1 MGAVEC
7 ITKKV
12 ATGLLN
18 KDQGKEVLDLI
29 DAYQGQNVTAMS
41 PAMSQVV
48 AGQQA
53 LGKLKATKAQQQY
66 QKAMT
71 LMAVFNTERRI
82 IDDHVDR
89 INGFRALFDRD
100 VGDRGVQNNFTY
112 RKQQVFQEAGS
123 YMGKVL
129 KDFEPKLTRTFSD
142 GARHTR
148 ATDAEINAELFGNSS
163 GNQHARELAEA
174 FRRTS
179 TYMNSRWRAGGGLIG
194 ELKDYDLPHI
204 HNVDEIIRRDDK
216 QGWTDFVMGRLD
228 RDRMV
233 DLVNGQKLNDDQ
245 LRRLLDKVYDN
256 ITGKTAFDEV
266 RVGAK
271 SLGNSR
277 EQNRMLHFSEQGWLE
292 YNTEYKGADYFTT
305 MLKHLDEMS
314 HDIAHLEMFGP
325 NSKLTFDNM
334 KRIVRD
340 GYAGKRDP
348 LRHDIEMDRY
358 IGNVTGTALK
368 VGNRG
373 VAQSFSSVRKVLAS
387 AQLGSA
393 ALLAVPGDLVTAK
406 LASSYGKLP
415 YTQFIGNYARLI
427 AGDSNAK
434 QIATEVGLLSEF
446 YMGRL
451 HGSQRFMEGELAHQF
466 ATRLADLNMGLSGLN
481 RHTDA
486 AREAFGLSYAMKI
499 AQNRGK
505 SYDRLDVA
513 DRRFLDTY
521 GIRPEEWN
529 AIKDNLPV
537 EDLHGTPVFNMIDL
551 AKLPGQER
559 VARAIHQGVL
569 TESGM
574 AVIGS
579 GMRTD
584 VRAQMG
590 THKGTLS
597 GEIAASMMMYK
608 RFPIQL
614 INTHVRRMMQSTR
627 MTGTDRLSYVTQF
640 VVGMMAYGALAVQ
653 MREIAKG
660 NEPMPMDT
668 PMFWAKAFVTSGVGT
683 VVTDLVDAGFNFQ
696 NLAEGK
702 TDPRAFENLTRM
714 VLGPVFGGI
723 GSDVVRLG
731 QRSAKAVISGKGK
744 DAEALAGQTFADASR
759 YIPLKNLWYTKLA
772 MQRLL
777 LDQAQKTIDPGFTER
792 LRKQQR
798 EMNRR
803 DQEYWWK
810 PGDVSPS
817 Q

>member
-12 ATGLLN
+12 ATGLLS
-18 KDQGKEVLDLI
+18 KDQGREVLDLI
-29 DAYQGQNVTAMS
+29 DTYHGQNAAAMS

-82 IDDHVDR
+82 IDDPVHR
-89 INGFRALFDRD
+89 MNGFRALFDRD
-100 VGDRGVQNNFTY
+100 VGDRGTQNNFTY
-112 RKQQVFQEAGS
+112 RKQQVFQEAGA

-129 KDFEPKLTRTFSD
+129 KDFEPKLSRTFKD
-142 GARHTR
+142 GARHNR
-148 ATDAEINAELFGNSS
+148 ATDAEINAELFGRSS
-163 GNQHARELAEA
+163 GNPYARELAEA
-174 FRRTS
+174 FKRTN
-179 TYMNSRWRAGGGLIG
+179 TYLNSRWRAGGGLIG
-194 ELKDYDLPHI
+194 ELKDYDLPHV

-216 QGWTDFVMGRLD
+216 QGWMDFVIARLD
-228 RDRMV
+228 RERMV
-233 DLVNGQKLNDDQ
+233 DLVNSQRLNDDQ
-245 LRRLLDKVYDN
+245 LRRLLGKVYDN

-266 RVGAK
+266 KAGAK

-277 EQNRMLHFSEQGWLE
+277 EQNRILHFTEQGWLE

-305 MLKHLDEMS
+305 ILKHIDEMS

-334 KRIVRD
+334 KRLVRQ
-340 GYAGKRDP
+340 GMAGEQDP
-348 LRHDIEMDRY
+348 LKYDFEMDRY

-368 VGNRG
+368 VGHRG
-373 VAQSFSSVRKVLAS
+373 VAQTFSSVRKVLAS

-406 LASSYGKLP
+406 LASSYAKLP
-415 YTQFIGNYARLI
+415 YSRFIANYARLI
-427 AGDSNAK
+427 AGDPNAK
-434 QIATEVGLLSEF
+434 EIATEVGLLSEF

-451 HGSQRFMEGELAHQF
+451 HGSQRFMEGEIAHQF
-466 ATRLADLNMGLSGLN
+466 ATRLADLNMTLSGLN

-499 AQNRGK
+499 ARNRGN
-505 SYDRLDVA
+505 SYGQLERA
-513 DRRFLDTY
+513 DRRFLETY

-529 AIKDNLPV
+529 AIKDRLPV
-537 EDLHGTPVFNMIDL
+537 EDLHGTPVFNVVDL
-551 AKLPGQER
+551 AKEPGQER
-559 VARAIHQGVL
+559 IARALHQGIL
-569 TESGM
+569 TESGL

-584 VRAQMG
+584 VLAQMG
-590 THKGTLS
+590 THKGTFS
-597 GEIAASMMMYK
+597 GELMASMMMYK

-640 VVGMMAYGALAVQ
+640 AVGMLAYGALAVQ
-653 MREIAKG
+653 MREVAKG
-660 NEPMPMDT
+660 NEPLDMDT
-668 PMFWAKAFVTSGVGT
+668 PLFWTKAFVVSGVGT
-683 VVTDLVDAGFNFQ
+683 VVTDLVDASFNFQ

-723 GSDVVRLG
+723 GSDVVKLG
-731 QRSAKAVISGKGK
+731 QRSAKVALTGKRK

-772 MQRLL
+772 LQRLL
-777 LDQAQKTIDPGFTER
+777 LDQAQKTIDPGFAER
-792 LRKQQR
+792 LRRQQR

-810 PGDVSPS
+810 PGEVRP